1 MSEYALEARNINK
14 SFSGVQVLTDA
25 HLEIKQGELHALM
38 GENGAGKSTLIKIIT
53 GVYSKDSGSI
63 YINGEPV
70 KIESRLDSER
80 NGVAV
85 VFQELSLI
93 PTLSVAENI
102 YLGREPLNKLKL
114 VNHRKL
120 VKQADALI
128 KQYSFPLNATD
139 TVESLSIASRQLV
152 EILKA
157 LSTDASL
164 VIMDEPTASLN
175 AQESER
181 FFEIIESLKEKGV
194 SILYISHR
202 LEEVYRLAD
211 RLTILRD
218 GFNVKTLEKAEI
230 IPEEVIRLM
239 IGKSIDVR
247 EESGNLRISKKEI
260 GLEVKNLTA
269 KGRLSDV
276 SFSVHRGEILGIG
289 GLVGSGR
296 TELLR
301 CLFGVD
307 PFDSGEIILDGKSYR
322 PSISKSLKQGI
333 GLIPE
338 DRRTQGFIP
347 ILSQTRN
354 IALTSYDHL
363 AKAGFVANR
372 KEKQTAVGAVGKL
385 DIRPANP
392 DMKVINMSGGNQ
404 QKVVLAK
411 WLIRDL
417 KLLLVDEPTAGIDV
431 GAKDEIYN
439 HLNQLAE
446 SGVMIIL
453 VSSDLPE
460 LIKLSHRVIIL
471 RRGAKVMTFDTG
483 SISETDVLSASS
495 GIIQTEVRNEQQ

>member
-239 IGKSIDVR
+239 IGKSIDIR

>member
-128 KQYSFPLNATD
+128 KQYSFPLNAAD